1 MKTIRQIADEI
12 GVSKTAVNK
21 QIANLGLRSG
31 LRKNGN
37 QFAIDEHQEAL
48 IKQAFSEKSQTEIE
62 NQSQTKTQTENH
74 EVGDLVCVLQATIDT
89 LQGQLEVKDRQI
101 AKLTEALVAAQQT
114 AAAAQRLEAVQEQVI
129 AAEQEIAAL
138 EKQRKALQGNVKL
151 LKAVE
156 KVKPDLDAIQPEKTL
171 TGAVKGVTVEQ
182 VKELK
187 AAVIRGAAAEQK
199 VRELK
204 VENQQLQQ
212 KIPSMKEKLKEAQE
226 RKRLE
231 NENRQLKVQVEYLE
245 KDLSWERGIS
255 ARLQEGIGAVLDFL
269 DQHLPEQFRPLVE
282 KARELL
288 PVPEVQQPEKE
299 QERGHTWGG
308 MEL

>member
-101 AKLTEALVAAQQT
+101 EQQAQTITRLTDALAAAQQT
-114 AAAAQRLEAVQEQVI
+114 AVAAQ
-129 AAEQEIAAL
+129 AL
-138 EKQRKALQGNVKL
+138 HAGTIQQQLVAGEGEELQRNEKQYR
-151 LKAVE
+151 VE
-156 KVKPDLDAIQPEKTL
+156 AGGSGYL
-171 TGAVKGVTVEQ
+171 
-182 VKELK
+182 
-187 AAVIRGAAAEQK
+187 
-199 VRELK
+199 
-204 VENQQLQQ
+204 
-212 KIPSMKEKLKEAQE
+212 KEKIHDK
-226 RKRLE
+226 K
-231 NENRQLKVQVEYLE
+231 
-245 KDLSWERGIS
+245 S
-255 ARLQEGIGAVLDFL
+255 
-269 DQHLPEQFRPLVE
+269 
-282 KARELL
+282 
-288 PVPEVQQPEKE
+288 
-299 QERGHTWGG
+299 
-308 MEL
+308 

>member
-114 AAAAQRLEAVQEQVI
+114 AAAAQALHAGTMKQQLLSGESGADQQE
-129 AAEQEIAAL
+129 
-138 EKQRKALQGNVKL
+138 
-151 LKAVE
+151 
-156 KVKPDLDAIQPEKTL
+156 P
-171 TGAVKGVTVEQ
+171 
-182 VKELK
+182 
-187 AAVIRGAAAEQK
+187 EQK
-199 VRELK
+199 K
-204 VENQQLQQ
+204 SWIS
-212 KIPSMKEKLKEAQE
+212 KI
-226 RKRLE
+226 
-231 NENRQLKVQVEYLE
+231 
-245 KDLSWERGIS
+245 
-255 ARLQEGIGAVLDFL
+255 
-269 DQHLPEQFRPLVE
+269 FRS
-282 KARELL
+282 K
-288 PVPEVQQPEKE
+288 
-299 QERGHTWGG
+299 
-308 MEL
+308 

>member
-114 AAAAQRLEAVQEQVI
+114 AAAAQALHAGTMKQQLLSGESGADQQE
-129 AAEQEIAAL
+129 
-138 EKQRKALQGNVKL
+138 
-151 LKAVE
+151 
-156 KVKPDLDAIQPEKTL
+156 P
-171 TGAVKGVTVEQ
+171 
-182 VKELK
+182 
-187 AAVIRGAAAEQK
+187 EQK
-199 VRELK
+199 K
-204 VENQQLQQ
+204 SWSS
-212 KIPSMKEKLKEAQE
+212 KI
-226 RKRLE
+226 
-231 NENRQLKVQVEYLE
+231 
-245 KDLSWERGIS
+245 
-255 ARLQEGIGAVLDFL
+255 F
-269 DQHLPEQFRPLVE
+269 
-282 KARELL
+282 
-288 PVPEVQQPEKE
+288 
-299 QERGHTWGG
+299 GG
-308 MEL
+308 R